1 MALMPI
7 CLGFKASPNFAP
19 SNQKSQLTP
28 VEKNQ
33 TIDASIRR
41 KDPA

>member
-7 CLGFKASPNFAP
+7 CLGFKASPSFAP
-19 SNQKSQLTP
+19 PNQKSQLTP
-28 VEKNQ
+28 VEKKQ
-33 TIDASIRR
+33 TIDVSIRR